1 VPRPARFCSG
11 CGVPASPGAKFC
23 SGCGAR
29 LDEEPSAPRVT
40 QPLPLPALVVLVGF
54 LAVGLSLW
62 VLVLAPVKAPTRAPL
77 APRQQP
83 EEAAAPGGGAQP
95 ALPQNH
101 PPLEIPADVKG
112 YIADLEKKAAAAPK
126 DLAVWKTVAE
136 VEYRAGQVDH
146 EFLPKAEASYR
157 HVLELD
163 AKNLDALRGLGNVY
177 FDREQYP
184 KAVESYQRYL
194 TLKPEDVHVRTD
206 LGTMHLY
213 DGKGDLAIAEYE
225 KVIAADPKFYQA
237 HYNLGIAYAQK
248 GDKTKALAE
257 LGRARELAPEERT
270 KKQIDAMIEQAKR
283 EDGSAAPGAAAPKG
297 FQDLV
302 EDALRGHP
310 IAGPKVVRLEWSTP
324 TEGRV
329 RLREFPMQGMPEMVR
344 QKFLDRLQ
352 RTLADAKRQSA
363 AAGPA
368 KLEIV
373 DDASGDVMAT
383 VQVE

>member
-1 VPRPARFCSG
+1 MPRPARFCPG
-11 CGVPASPGAKFC
+11 CGEPTALGARFC
-23 SGCGAR
+23 SACGAR
-29 LDEEPSAPRVT
+29 LDEQPLAPRGT
-40 QPLPLPALVVLVGF
+40 QSLPLPALVVLVGF

-62 VLVLAPVKAPTRAPL
+62 VLVLAPGKAPTRAPL
-77 APRQQP
+77 APKQP
-83 EEAAAPGGGAQP
+83 EETAPAGGGAQP

-126 DLAVWKTVAE
+126 DLGVWKTVAE

-163 AKNLDALRGLGNVY
+163 GKNLDALRGLGNVY

-194 TLKPEDVHVRTD
+194 ALKPDDVHVRTD

-213 DGKGDLAIAEYE
+213 DGKSDLAIAEYE

-248 GDKTKALAE
+248 GDKAKALGE
-257 LGRARELAPEERT
+257 LGRARELAPDERT
-270 KKQIDAMIEQAKR
+270 KKQIEAMVEQAQR
-283 EDGSAAPGAAAPKG
+283 DGGSAAAGAAARKG
-297 FQDLV
+297 FQELV

-310 IAGPKVVRLEWSTP
+310 IAGPKVVRLEWSAP

-352 RTLADAKRQSA
+352 RELADAKRQSA

-368 KLEIV
+368 TLELV
-373 DDASGDVMAT
+373 DDASGEVMAT
-383 VQVE
+383 VRVE